1 MICPAIL
8 DPFQGVNYRI
18 AASTH
23 QLLLMPIMSKSFGY
37 LFSRSSDDA
46 DNTNATLHNECMSST
61 NGKQQIENGCD
72 LIGGSSSSKKVDVST
87 IPNQNDSNK
96 KTH

>member
-8 DPFQGVNYRI
+8 DPFQGENYRI

-23 QLLLMPIMSKSFGY
+23 QLLLMPIMSKTLGY
-37 LFSRSSDDA
+37 LFSRSSDDV
-46 DNTNATLHNECMSST
+46 DKTNATLHNEFMSST

-72 LIGGSSSSKKVDVST
+72 FIGSSSYKKVDVST